1 MSELERRLAS
11 EVEAASP
18 TDPPAYGEVLTRR
31 RRRRQR
37 RRALLTSA
45 AAVVLVAGVLG
56 SMAALRTHEP
66 GGASPAIDPTPTA
79 TEGPPPGDIADVPP
93 EWDDRQ
99 APPVVLQLDG
109 REVPLEPWTSC
120 YTAPASAD
128 GTASGTCSDGF
139 AQPPFENVGERST
152 VPFSFPLKGWEF
164 EATFS
169 PSGEGECERTFTV
182 PVERTGTYTF
192 AIPSAGPPGDYAVDV
207 FGNGPE
213 GDVITTLA
221 WTTTES
227 GHVPEPS
234 GYLGLV
240 SDDDGYV
247 TYGLEMSVQDLATT
261 PRRASLRVVVTA
273 ADGASRVYGPMP
285 PDRGCYGAG
294 QVVFTEEQGSTEPF
308 VLGPAPF
315 TYRAELTLDG
325 TQYVGTAIW
334 PRDENDQ
341 PPYTDLTFDPPL
353 PAYGG

>member
-1 MSELERRLAS
+1 MSELDRRLAS

-18 TDPPAYGEVLTRR
+18 TNLPAYGEVLTRR

-45 AAVVLVAGVLG
+45 AAVVLVAGVVG
-56 SMAALRTHEP
+56 GTAALRTDEP
-66 GGASPAIDPTPTA
+66 DGARPAIDPTPT
-79 TEGPPPGDIADVPP
+79 EPPSPGGIADVPP

-109 REVPLEPWTSC
+109 REVRLEPWTSC
-120 YTAPASAD
+120 YTAPAGPD
-128 GTASGTCSDGF
+128 GTAQGMCSDGF
-139 AQPPFENVGERST
+139 AQPPFEDVGERST
-152 VPFSFPLKGWEF
+152 VPFAFPLKGWEF

-169 PSGEGECERTFTV
+169 PSGEAECERTFTV

-192 AIPSAGPPGDYAVDV
+192 AIPSAGPPGDYEVEV
-207 FGNGPE
+207 FGRGPE
-213 GDVITTLA
+213 GDVITTFA
-221 WTTTES
+221 WATTER

-240 SDDDGYV
+240 SDDDEGYIA
-247 TYGLEMSVQDLATT
+247 YGLEMSVRDLPTT

-273 ADGASRVYGPMP
+273 ADGASRVYGPMS
-285 PDRGCYGAG
+285 PDRGCYGGG
-294 QVVFTEEQGSTEPF
+294 QVVFTEEQGSTKPF
-308 VLGPAPF
+308 DLGPAPF

-325 TQYVGTAIW
+325 TQYVGTAVW

-353 PAYGG
+353 PVYGG